1 MLPLRDAE
9 DPLPHGTQTRGVDP
23 TRARRPP
30 RSARRRAPPA
40 LDRDPSR
47 DPYAGG
53 TRRARRRA
61 RRARRVPHRGG
72 GVRGRRGTRHRRG
85 NHRLL
90 ATRPRGSRALDLAR
104 PFLATSAGRPSSER
118 QQHEAEREPKRERL
132 PGAPEFVVGGSL
144 HGDGYRTAVGSLG
157 YSLMLEGQEG
167 VTWSQW
173 LAIAGTCER
182 LGFDA
187 LLTSDHYL
195 SVVNAEEPGSSDAW
209 TLLGALAAGT
219 ERLRLGTMVSPVTF
233 RLPAVL
239 AKATTTVD
247 RISGGRAQLGM
258 GAGWWELEHRSHGIP
273 FPPTSERFAMLE
285 EQLEI
290 VHGLWSEEV
299 FSFEGRYYAV
309 EECRFLPKPVQR
321 PHPPIVL
328 GGRGGPRLARLVARW
343 ADEFNR
349 VGGTPDELRAS
360 IELVTDALDR
370 QGRDRASVA
379 MSFMTWVFVGRTD
392 DEWRDRADRA
402 RRMDPTAGSLEEYLA
417 DISRDCI
424 VGTVEQA
431 IDRMNEY
438 AAAGVQRFVLNHELF
453 DDLEQIELLAEEIMP
468 KVGG

>member
-1 MLPLRDAE
+1 
-9 DPLPHGTQTRGVDP
+9 
-23 TRARRPP
+23 
-30 RSARRRAPPA
+30 
-40 LDRDPSR
+40 
-47 DPYAGG
+47 
-53 TRRARRRA
+53 
-61 RRARRVPHRGG
+61 
-72 GVRGRRGTRHRRG
+72 
-85 NHRLL
+85 
-90 ATRPRGSRALDLAR
+90 
-104 PFLATSAGRPSSER
+104 
-118 QQHEAEREPKRERL
+118 
-132 PGAPEFVVGGSL
+132 
-144 HGDGYRTAVGSLG
+144 
-157 YSLMLEGQEG
+157 MLEGQEG

-273 FPPTSERFAMLE
+273 FPPTSERFEMLE

-299 FSFEGRYYAV
+299 FSFEGRYYAL

-328 GGRGGPRLARLVARW
+328 GGKGGPRLARLVARW

-360 IELVTDALDR
+360 IERVTDALDR

-392 DEWRDRADRA
+392 DEWRHRADRA
-402 RRMDPTAGSLEEYLA
+402 RRTDPNAGSFEEYLA

-468 KVGG
+468 KVGA